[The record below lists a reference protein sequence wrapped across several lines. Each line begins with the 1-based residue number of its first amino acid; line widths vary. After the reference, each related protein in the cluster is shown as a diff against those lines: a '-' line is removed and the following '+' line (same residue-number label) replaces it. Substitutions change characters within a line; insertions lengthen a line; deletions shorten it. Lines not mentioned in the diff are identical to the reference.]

1 MDKEYYREYY
11 KLERENW
18 WFRAR
23 KNHLRYQV
31 QKIASNR
38 AGLKILNVGAALGA
52 SSLML
57 QEFGEVTS
65 LEYDKYCCDFAQSEL
80 GIPMINGSATELPF
94 EDSAYDI
101 VCAFDVIEHI
111 KEDSLAI
118 SEMYRVC
125 KPGGHLFL
133 TVPAFEF
140 LWSEHDQVNY
150 HERRY
155 NSNSLKAAD
164 KNLNKQV
171 EYLSYF
177 NFFLFL
183 PIAVVR
189 IIASLI
195 KDPRK
200 IQNPKSDFSKVHDG
214 IISKI
219 LYRVFLSE
227 KIFLENRIRLPFG
240 ISIMYIS
247 KKTQ

>member
-1 MDKEYYREYY
+1 MDKEYYKQYY
-11 KLERENW
+11 TLERENW

-23 KNHLRYQV
+23 KNHLRHQI
-31 QKIASNR
+31 QKIVSNR
-38 AGLKILNVGAALGA
+38 GKLKILNVGAALGA

-65 LEYDKYCCDFAQSEL
+65 LEYDKYCCDYAQSEL

-94 EDSAYDI
+94 EDSGFDI

-111 KEDSLAI
+111 EEDSLAI

-150 HERRY
+150 HVRRY
-155 NSNSLKAAD
+155 NKKSLNDAD
-164 KNLNKQV
+164 KYVKKEI
-171 EYLSYF
+171 EYLTYF

-183 PIAVVR
+183 PIAIVR
-189 IIASLI
+189 ILASLI
-195 KDPRK
+195 KNPRT
-200 IQNPKSDFSKVHDG
+200 IENPKSDFSKVNDG
-214 IISKI
+214 ITSKI
-219 LYRVFLSE
+219 LYQIFLFE
-227 KIFLENRIRLPFG
+227 RIFLENRIRLPFG

-247 KKTQ
+247 KKIS